1 MKFFILILI
10 SFLSIKSSL
19 ATNQPSDFDYSF
31 VELQSESASL
41 TISNRSDYELTIK
54 IMHLSGSLYTTIC
67 IAPNS
72 SGRVSFSNSGIYYVK
87 SKAEK
92 SFSSTLYKKD
102 SPFQIQSN
110 SNGYTVATIEYYIS
124 GGGGSAG
131 ATISK
136 SEFEKNN

>member
-1 MKFFILILI
+1 MANNIF
-10 SFLSIKSSL
+10 
-19 ATNQPSDFDYSF
+19 T
-31 VELQSESASL
+31 ESESPIFEMQHSSASL

-54 IMHLSGSLYTTIC
+54 LMRVAGGVYTTLR

-72 SGRVSFSNSGIYYVK
+72 SGRVSFSSSGTFYVK

-102 SPFQIQSN
+102 SPFQIQCDS
-110 SNGYTVATIEYYIS
+110 SGYTEATIEYYVS

-136 SEFEKNN
+136 SEFEKNE